1 VSTQGGADVSLSGGP
16 CVGSISEATQGYS
29 RFVLTSPLR
38 AGLFDS
44 ADVLRLTAPEIG
56 LLVEVGRLD
65 WRRIDPAIFG
75 TLFERGLDRAQR
87 TQLGA
92 HYTRRDDIHARVVA
106 AARDAEA
113 AGSELDA
120 LSAVLW

>member
-1 VSTQGGADVSLSGGP
+1 MLA
-16 CVGSISEATQGYS
+16 
-29 RFVLTSPLR
+29 SPLR

-65 WRRIDPAIFG
+65 WRRTEPAVFG
-75 TLFERGLDRAQR
+75 TLFERGLDRAPR

-92 HYTRRDDIHARVVA
+92 HDASGDDIHARVVA
-106 AARDAEA
+106 AVYDAEA
-113 AGSELDA
+113 AGSEPDA
-120 LSAVLW
+120 ASAALW